1 MAHKDQGQ
9 VIHSTVAA
17 VGALDARA
25 MEAAGTRQANL
36 TKPPGALGR
45 IEALS
50 IQLAG
55 ITGQLRPT
63 LSPRQVIVCAAD
75 HGVTVEGVSA
85 FPSAVTAQM
94 VLNFLHGGAAINVL
108 ARLFGATVQVL
119 DVGVQSD
126 LPAHPLLTTAKVRRG
141 TGNMRREP
149 AMQPAE
155 AVAAITAG
163 IAAAESAI
171 AGGARVLATG
181 DMGIGNTTAS
191 AAIAA
196 VLTGKSPAEVTGYGT
211 GLSEEGRRH
220 KVQVIEDALAQHR
233 PDPADALAV
242 LAQVGGLEIGAI
254 AGVILAGAAG
264 RVPVVVDGIISTAGA
279 AIAAGL
285 CPAVRPFLIAG
296 HRSAEPGHGVLL
308 AHLGLTPL
316 IDLDLR
322 LGEGTGAALA
332 LPLLDAA
339 VATLNEMATFAEAQV
354 SGRSD

>member
-1 MAHKDQGQ
+1 
-9 VIHSTVAA
+9 
-17 VGALDARA
+17 
-25 MEAAGTRQANL
+25 
-36 TKPPGALGR
+36 
-45 IEALS
+45 
-50 IQLAG
+50 
-55 ITGQLRPT
+55 
-63 LSPRQVIVCAAD
+63 
-75 HGVTVEGVSA
+75 
-85 FPSAVTAQM
+85 
-94 VLNFLHGGAAINVL
+94 L
-108 ARLFGATVQVL
+108 ARQFGATVQVL

-126 LPAHPLLTTAKVRRG
+126 LPAHPLLTAAKVRRG
-141 TGNMRREP
+141 TGNMLREW

-155 AVAAITAG
+155 AVAAVAAG
-163 IAAAESAI
+163 IAAAESAL

-211 GLSEEGRRH
+211 GLNEEGRRH
-220 KVQVIEDALAQHR
+220 KVRVIEEALAQHR
-233 PDPADALAV
+233 PDAADALDV
-242 LAQVGGLEIGAI
+242 LAKVGGLEIGAI
-254 AGVILAGAAG
+254 AGIILAGAAG

-279 AIAAGL
+279 AIAVEL

-296 HRSAEPGHGVLL
+296 HRSAEPGHAVLL

-322 LGEGTGAALA
+322 LGEGSGAALA